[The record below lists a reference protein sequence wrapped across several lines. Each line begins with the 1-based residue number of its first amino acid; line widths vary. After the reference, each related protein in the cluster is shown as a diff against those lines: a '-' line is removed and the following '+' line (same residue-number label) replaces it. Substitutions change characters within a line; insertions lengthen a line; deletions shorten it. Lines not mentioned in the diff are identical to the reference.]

1 MITADNH
8 LLRMGFQM
16 SVDERDKPVE
26 FMKEGCL
33 MMFRGVKGFIKMHR
47 LNGISVNLGL
57 IGLNFARCS
66 S

>member
-1 MITADNH
+1 
-8 LLRMGFQM
+8 M

-47 LNGISVNLGL
+47 LNGISANLGL